1 MLDYIKTFCQIP
13 QSVTIYDDNLM
24 LQRSIALKRLEIAGI
39 EQDETSPV
47 VRDYIASYCRLQ
59 IVTEPTANF
68 VDFEEKRLQT
78 LLELMTYGG
87 I

>member
-13 QSVTIYDDNLM
+13 RAVTIYDDNLT
-24 LQRSIALKRLEIAGI
+24 LQREIAIKRLEIAGI
-39 EQDETSPV
+39 QPDETSPV
-47 VRDYIASYCRLQ
+47 VKDYIATYCRLQ
-59 IVTEPTANF
+59 IVTEPSANF
-68 VDFEEKRLQT
+68 VTFEEKRLQT